1 MPVKSIASPLLLSI
15 LILGC
20 ASPRRTERLDYRSI
34 VLAQSRAGRFT
45 SLFDTGNSLTAVFS
59 NWESAS
65 LTVTDI
71 PDSAWQDST
80 TENPRNFRTDFS
92 DKIDVAP
99 IQAPDFGEHIGA
111 MIGFSLHVLY
121 PDRRMERRPI
131 LKWLSRSALG
141 DWRVDVLEPAGQPI
155 ACIAN
160 GIGNPVAFWST
171 DSLLAGGKAD
181 SSPRIVL
188 SPFSPA
194 AAGCAVGEGFTV
206 YDLTT
211 RRLLFISAREEEIE
225 VRDIPGGNPLHYS
238 ILTARGT
245 LAVVTFNPSTGRI
258 LLLEQADKNDG
269 WRRTTVAFS
278 EDTRSL
284 FFTPYDSG
292 YLFLYDSL
300 ERKSA
305 GAPAHALSLL
315 VPHGRRYD
323 RYTLW
328 AAKKPISGFSAVI
341 RANTLFVLA
350 SREKTELL
358 RIEIPDV
365 AGIGRL

>member
-1 MPVKSIASPLLLSI
+1 MPVKSVAALLLLSI

-20 ASPRRTERLDYRSI
+20 AGPRRAEVLDYRSI

-45 SLFDTGNSLTAVFS
+45 SLFDSGSSLTAIFS

-71 PDSAWQDST
+71 PDSAWRDST
-80 TENPRNFRTDFS
+80 AESARNFRIDFS

-111 MIGFSLHVLY
+111 MIGSSLHVLY

-141 DWRVDVLEPAGQPI
+141 DWRIDVLEPAGRPV
-155 ACIAN
+155 ACISN
-160 GIGNPVAFWST
+160 GNGNPVAFWST
-171 DSLLAGGKAD
+171 DSLLASGKAE
-181 SSPRIVL
+181 SSPRTVL

-194 AAGCAVGEGFTV
+194 SAGCAVGEGFTV
-206 YDLTT
+206 YDLAT
-211 RRLLFISAREEEIE
+211 RRLLFVSTRG
-225 VRDIPGGNPLHYS
+225 VNDIPGGYPLHYS

-245 LAVVTFNPSTGRI
+245 LAVVTFTPSTGRI
-258 LLLEQADKNDG
+258 FLLEQTGENDV
-269 WRRTTVAFS
+269 WRKTTVAFS
-278 EDTRSL
+278 EDTRCL
-284 FFTPYDSG
+284 FFAPYASG

-300 ERKSA
+300 DRKKP

-323 RYTLW
+323 RYILW
-328 AAKKPISGFSAVI
+328 AAEKPILSFSAII

-358 RIEIPDV
+358 RIEIP
-365 AGIGRL
+365 